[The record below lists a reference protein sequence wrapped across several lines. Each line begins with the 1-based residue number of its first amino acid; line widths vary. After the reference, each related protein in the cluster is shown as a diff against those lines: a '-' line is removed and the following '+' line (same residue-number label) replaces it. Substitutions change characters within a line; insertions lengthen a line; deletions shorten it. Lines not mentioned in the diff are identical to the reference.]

1 MINVIQRVAFQ
12 LRILYNITTDFSSIS
27 FSENELLHTET
38 IFIDRNATV
47 LW

>member
-27 FSENELLHTET
+27 FSENELLHAET